1 MLDLSHTPRPK
12 KKKKKSSESINVYHN
27 TALVQVGKKM
37 AGEQ

>member
-1 MLDLSHTPRPK
+1 MLNLSHTPRQ
-12 KKKKKSSESINVYHN
+12 KKKKSSESINVYHN

>member
-1 MLDLSHTPRPK
+1 MLDLSHTPRQK
-12 KKKKKSSESINVYHN
+12 KKIKSSESINVYHN

>member
-1 MLDLSHTPRPK
+1 MLDLSHTPRQK
-12 KKKKKSSESINVYHN
+12 KKKFPESINVYHN